1 MLTVNAFK
9 VAASKDPALFLLHDN
24 AACGGDPNESEDA
37 EDRRG
42 DESEPASKTNAG
54 RNEQNGKAF
63 TVASVSLVQSGGWDV
78 HWGVSEKPEDAK
90 GRRAT

>member
-9 VAASKDPALFLLHDN
+9 AASLKGSGVVSLHHND
-24 AACGGDPNESEDA
+24 ACGEDRNESEDA

-54 RNEQNGKAF
+54 RNGQNGKAF
-63 TVASVSLVQSGGWDV
+63 TVASMSFLQSGTWDV
-78 HWGVSEKPEDAK
+78 YWGVSEKPEDAK
-90 GRRAT
+90 GRRTS